1 MQRAT
6 RADALR
12 GTILRDFEKRPGR
25 WAAFCP
31 GIAPVRAKS
40 GPVDMIDG
48 AGNVFVS
55 RRCFEEMAAP
65 HFDPAFA
72 LTGGED
78 REFFTRLKRAGKR
91 FAWADDAVCH
101 EHVPASRASLGWA
114 LSRAYRIG
122 NSDMRVF
129 LKFAPARGERL
140 RETAKI
146 ALAIALYPLLQLAL
160 APLPSRRVQPLCK
173 LSRAAGKLAAL
184 FGRYYDEYAVVHGR

>member
-1 MQRAT
+1 
-6 RADALR
+6 
-12 GTILRDFEKRPGR
+12 
-25 WAAFCP
+25 
-31 GIAPVRAKS
+31 
-40 GPVDMIDG
+40 MIDG
-48 AGNVFVS
+48 AGNVCVS

-91 FAWADDAVCH
+91 FAWADEAVCH

-140 RETAKI
+140 RERRKI
-146 ALAIALYPLLQLAL
+146 AGDALYPLLQLAGAACTSRGSRSASFRASGKIA
-160 APLPSRRVQPLCK
+160 APVRPLLRRICSRTWPLT
-173 LSRAAGKLAAL
+173 A
-184 FGRYYDEYAVVHGR
+184 